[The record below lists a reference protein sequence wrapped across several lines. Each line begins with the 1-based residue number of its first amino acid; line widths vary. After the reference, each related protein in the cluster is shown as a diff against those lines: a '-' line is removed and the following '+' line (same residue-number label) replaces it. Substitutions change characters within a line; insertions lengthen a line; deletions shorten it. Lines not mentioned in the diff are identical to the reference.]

1 MPSPHPCWEAGSLRL
16 PLESGQQVLF
26 LRRKRRGCAHSPGIS
41 ALLRRR
47 EGRAAPP
54 ETAPRAERRPLEVLG
69 VQGKDGGVLGV
80 GDPETL
86 HLLVIKRK
94 GREESCYQVQGNS
107 FVWGQQTGISSSG
120 TTGNSTNALT
130 PCPVLVRGKDSAVFI
145 FQVLFV
151 IG

>member
-1 MPSPHPCWEAGSLRL
+1 MEMLSQACAVSPPLLGGRFAASAPRVRAAGSVPAQEAPRMRSLAR
-16 PLESGQQVLF
+16 
-26 LRRKRRGCAHSPGIS
+26 IS

-54 ETAPRAERRPLEVLG
+54 ETAPGAERRPLEVLG

-94 GREESCYQVQGNS
+94 GREERN
-107 FVWGQQTGISSSG
+107 
-120 TTGNSTNALT
+120 
-130 PCPVLVRGKDSAVFI
+130 
-145 FQVLFV
+145 LFRFRKKKRQWLSLD
-151 IG
+151 